1 MKKQKQ
7 VEALAQIL
15 TGEQRERRN
24 AYTCAIQDL
33 KKALQD
39 DYHEIGIISII
50 WAIKALKYYARE
62 KTHLT
67 VDELKKISEAVNNG
81 KREWVWIE
89 ILDAESTKP
98 GIGKVS
104 AYYQAQSDYTRGE
117 AFVCGYPGISYSFDY
132 CDYGKSWIAYFKK
145 ELTLS
150 DKNKKEGKCRK
161 MDKNRCK
168 KLVCAFFAELSTY
181 SCMAVSDKSYPCK
194 R

>member
-1 MKKQKQ
+1 MIHVWHAQKEKIIPGIALRHVCTEKKQKQ

-15 TGEQRERRN
+15 TGEQGKRKN

-67 VDELKKISEAVNNG
+67 IDELKKISEAVNNG

-132 CDYGKSWIAYFKK
+132 CDYGKSWIAYLKK
-145 ELTLS
+145 GVDIE
-150 DKNKKEGKCRK
+150 
-161 MDKNRCK
+161 
-168 KLVCAFFAELSTY
+168 
-181 SCMAVSDKSYPCK
+181 
-194 R
+194 